1 MNNNF
6 LIFDDFHNNVDEVRN
21 YALGLDF
28 NVQGNYPGLRT
39 KPEETNQLGYL
50 QSFFEELLHKKITY
64 WPSEYNTSYQITLED
79 SETWVHHDDTEWA
92 GVLYLTPDPLLS
104 SGTSV
109 YRHKETL
116 NYKYHSTD
124 SIDYNDSDDARD
136 LDKWEPIL
144 SSSNIYNRL
153 VLYKGDMYH
162 RSTIA
167 GFGTTKETGRLFQTF
182 FFNTTGE

>member
-1 MNNNF
+1 M
-6 LIFDDFHNNVDEVRN
+6 
-21 YALGLDF
+21 
-28 NVQGNYPGLRT
+28 
-39 KPEETNQLGYL
+39 
-50 QSFFEELLHKKITY
+50 
-64 WPSEYNTSYQITLED
+64 ED

-92 GVLYLTPDPLLS
+92 GVLYLTPDPILD
-104 SGTSV
+104 SGTSI

-116 NYKYHSTD
+116 NYKYSSTD
-124 SIDYNDSDDARD
+124 SIDYNNSEDARN
-136 LDKWEPIL
+136 LDKWEPVL